1 MQILAEG
8 YQFGK
13 YHVILVVTAAIIFL
27 SGTKLLDVRSGW
39 HAHRL
44 PRVSEPTGGFAA
56 KPARNPVRARL

>member
-27 SGTKLLDVRSGW
+27 SGTKLLDVRSVARAPPPSRIG
-39 HAHRL
+39 AHRG
-44 PRVSEPTGGFAA
+44 VAA
-56 KPARNPVRARL
+56 KPAPNPICGRL